1 MGSVSGVPIYVA
13 RSWLLVAAL
22 IAYLLGPRIAEVA
35 PGLGSLVYVAG
46 LAFAVLL
53 YLSVLLHEISHA
65 LTAQAFG
72 VGVRSV
78 TLHFL
83 GGVTEME
90 SEPET
95 AGREFWISFVGP
107 VTSGAVGLMALLGAW
122 TVPDGLLQFV
132 LQSLAVAN
140 LAIAVLNLLPGLPLD
155 GGKVLRSAVW
165 AATGRPGLATVVA
178 GWAGRVIAVA
188 ALAYP
193 LLVRFVFDVEPTIVD
208 FVFAIVVAGFLWSG
222 ASQSLKVAAI
232 RAKMPRLQA
241 RAMARRALAVPAGL
255 PVSEAVRRAD
265 EAGVTSLVVVDT
277 DGRPTGIVL
286 EQAVAAMPQE
296 RRPWVGVETVARRVA
311 PGTTLSAD
319 LGGEALV
326 RAMNGSP
333 AVEYLLVEP
342 DGSVSGVLVS
352 ADVDQAISRI

>member
-1 MGSVSGVPIYVA
+1 MGSVSGVPVYVA
-13 RSWLLVAAL
+13 RSWLLVAGL

-35 PGLGSLVYVAG
+35 PGLGNLVYVAG

-65 LTAQAFG
+65 LMAQAFG

-107 VTSGAVGLMALLGAW
+107 VTSGVVGLLALLGAW

-140 LAIAVLNLLPGLPLD
+140 LVVAVLNLLPGLPLD

-178 GWAGRVIAVA
+178 GWSGRVIAACV
-188 ALAYP
+188 LAYP
-193 LLVRFVFDVEPTIVD
+193 LFVRVVLDVEPTIVD
-208 FVFAIVVAGFLWSG
+208 FFFAFIVAAFLWSG

-232 RAKMPRLQA
+232 RAKLPKLQA

-265 EAGVTSLVVVDT
+265 ESGVTSLVVVDS
-277 DGRPTGIVL
+277 DGRPTAIVL

-296 RRPWVGVETVARRVA
+296 RRPWVGVESVARRLD

-326 RAMNGSP
+326 RAMNGAP
-333 AVEYLLVEP
+333 AVEYLLVER
-342 DGSVSGVLVS
+342 DGSVSGVLLS
-352 ADVDQAISRI
+352 ADVDQAISNI